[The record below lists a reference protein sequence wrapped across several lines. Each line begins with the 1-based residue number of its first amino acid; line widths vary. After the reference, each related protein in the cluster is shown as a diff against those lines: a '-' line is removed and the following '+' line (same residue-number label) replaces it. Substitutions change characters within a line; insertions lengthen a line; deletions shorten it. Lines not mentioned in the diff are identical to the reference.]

1 MNPSKIDID
10 RNISKLRVNSSEFLK
25 LDKTNLISMLE
36 QTIENIKTMSYYWA
50 TLSSEKKGH
59 LTKSKEGEEWIGG
72 PFSSI
77 YAIQYFIEYLQND
90 DGLDIN
96 KFDDFT
102 KSYKV
107 FPTKNIEKLLF
118 PFLEA
123 EVRFGKNL
131 NFDQINKYRGFS
143 NRFENNKPKITLI
156 LGAGNVSSIPVL
168 DALFHMIAY
177 KSVIYLKLNPV
188 NDYLYPIFT
197 QIFEPFIS
205 RGFMIITKGDMEA
218 SEYLTIHDGFQQTHL
233 TGSNY
238 TYENIVYGR
247 TLSEKERSLKTLSK
261 MNKKPITSELGNVTP
276 IIVHPGNW
284 SRSEIKHQA
293 KKIVT
298 AKLNNSGFN
307 CIAAQVIVLPKGW
320 KHTTKLKT
328 DIKRYLR
335 DIGDATS
342 YYPGSI
348 ENLNELINSSNYE
361 QINNLTCSTP
371 FLISNLDIEKE
382 YGNKEVWS
390 TALFFKEIP
399 YNSYEDFCS
408 NSVDYVNKELWG
420 NLGASV
426 LIKNHKKKK
435 NEHILNSYVENLK
448 YGTVAINEWSALGF
462 VIPSLP
468 WGGYPGNRD
477 NDIQSGQGYVHNSFL
492 FESPQKGIVYSKFR
506 LSRLIDPPWF
516 VTNKKAH
523 RIFKN
528 LTYYQ
533 ATKSKIN
540 LIKLLFST
548 LI

>member
-10 RNISKLRVNSSEFLK
+10 RNISKLRVNSSEFLN

-36 QTIENIKTMSYYWA
+36 QVIDNIKTISYYWA
-50 TLSSEKKGH
+50 SLSSEKKGH

-72 PFSSI
+72 PFSCI
-77 YAIQYFIEYLQND
+77 YALQYFIEYLQD
-90 DGLDIN
+90 EDGLDIN
-96 KFDDFT
+96 NFDET
-102 KSYKV
+102 NKSYKV

-118 PFLEA
+118 PFLEG
-123 EVRFGKNL
+123 EIRFGKNL
-131 NFDQINKYRGFS
+131 NFDQINEYRGFA
-143 NRFENNKPKITLI
+143 NRFNNNKAKITLV

-177 KSVIYLKLNPV
+177 KSVIYIKLNPV
-188 NDYLYPIFT
+188 NDYLLPIFT
-197 QIFEPFIS
+197 QVFEPFIS
-205 RGFMIITKGDMEA
+205 RGFMIITEGDMEA
-218 SEYLTIHDGFQQTHL
+218 SKYLTEHDGFQHTHL

-238 TYENIVYGR
+238 TYESIVYGK
-247 TLSEKERSLKTLSK
+247 TLSDKERSLKTLPK
-261 MNKKPITSELGNVTP
+261 IIKKPITTELGNVTP

-284 SRSEIKHQA
+284 SRSEIRHQA

-307 CIAAQVIVLPKGW
+307 CIAAQVIVLPKDW
-320 KHTTKLKT
+320 KHTKKLKA
-328 DIKRYLR
+328 DIKNYLKK
-335 DIGDATS
+335 IGDTTS
-342 YYPGSI
+342 YYPGAI
-348 ENLNELINSSNYE
+348 ENLNDLNGSNNYE
-361 QINNLTCSTP
+361 QINNLSCSTP
-371 FLISNLDIEKE
+371 FLISNLDLEHE
-382 YGNKEVWS
+382 YGSKEVWS
-390 TALFFKEIP
+390 TALYFKEIS
-399 YNSYEDFCS
+399 YNSYEDFCT
-408 NSVDYVNKELWG
+408 NSVNYVNNELWG
-420 NLGASV
+420 NLGVSV
-426 LIKNHKKKK
+426 LIKNYKKKK
-435 NEHILNSYVENLK
+435 NEKILSSYVENLK

-468 WGGYPGNRD
+468 WGGYPGNKD

-492 FESPQKGIVYSKFR
+492 FESPQKGIIYSKFM

-540 LIKLLFST
+540 LIKLIFST

>member
-10 RNISKLRVNSSEFLK
+10 RNISKLRVNSSEFLN

-36 QTIENIKTMSYYWA
+36 QVISNIQTISYYWA
-50 TLSSEKKGH
+50 SLSSEKKGH

-72 PFSSI
+72 PFSCI
-77 YAIQYFIEYLQND
+77 YALQYFIEYLQD
-90 DGLDIN
+90 EDGLDIN
-96 KFDDFT
+96 NFDET
-102 KSYKV
+102 NKSYKV

-118 PFLEA
+118 PFLEG
-123 EVRFGKNL
+123 EIRFGKNL
-131 NFDQINKYRGFS
+131 NFDQINEYRGFA
-143 NRFENNKPKITLI
+143 NRFNNNKAKITLV

-177 KSVIYLKLNPV
+177 KSVIYIKLNPV
-188 NDYLYPIFT
+188 NDYLLPIFT
-197 QIFEPFIS
+197 QVFEPFIS
-205 RGFMIITKGDMEA
+205 RGFMIITEGDMEA
-218 SEYLTIHDGFQQTHL
+218 SKYLTEHDGFQHTHL

-238 TYENIVYGR
+238 TYESIVYGK
-247 TLSEKERSLKTLSK
+247 TLSDKERSLKTLPK
-261 MNKKPITSELGNVTP
+261 INKKPITTELGNVTP

-284 SRSEIKHQA
+284 SRSEIRHQA

-307 CIAAQVIVLPKGW
+307 CIAAQVIVLPKDW
-320 KHTTKLKT
+320 KHTKKLKA
-328 DIKRYLR
+328 DIKNYLKK
-335 DIGDATS
+335 IGDTTS
-342 YYPGSI
+342 YYPGAI
-348 ENLNELINSSNYE
+348 ENLNDLNGSNNYE
-361 QINNLTCSTP
+361 QINNLSCSTP
-371 FLISNLDIEKE
+371 FLISNLDLEHE
-382 YGNKEVWS
+382 YGSKEVWS
-390 TALFFKEIP
+390 TALYFKEIS
-399 YNSYEDFCS
+399 YNSYEDFCT
-408 NSVDYVNKELWG
+408 NSVNYVNNELWG
-420 NLGASV
+420 NLGVSV
-426 LIKNHKKKK
+426 LIKNYKKKK
-435 NEHILNSYVENLK
+435 NEKILSSYVENLK

-468 WGGYPGNRD
+468 WGGYPGNKD

-492 FESPQKGIVYSKFR
+492 FESPQKGIIYSKFR

-540 LIKLLFST
+540 LIKLIFST

>member
-10 RNISKLRVNSSEFLK
+10 RNISKLRVNSSEFLN

-36 QTIENIKTMSYYWA
+36 QVIDNIKTISYYWA
-50 TLSSEKKGH
+50 SLSSEKKGH

-72 PFSSI
+72 PFSCI
-77 YAIQYFIEYLQND
+77 YALQYFIEYLQD
-90 DGLDIN
+90 EDGLDIN
-96 KFDDFT
+96 NFDET
-102 KSYKV
+102 NKSYKV

-118 PFLEA
+118 PFLEG
-123 EVRFGKNL
+123 EIRFGKNL
-131 NFDQINKYRGFS
+131 NFDQINEYRGFA
-143 NRFENNKPKITLI
+143 NRFNNNKAKITLV

-177 KSVIYLKLNPV
+177 KSVIYIKLNPV
-188 NDYLYPIFT
+188 NDYLLPIFT
-197 QIFEPFIS
+197 QVFEPFIS
-205 RGFMIITKGDMEA
+205 RGFMIITEGDMEA
-218 SEYLTIHDGFQQTHL
+218 SKYLTEHDGFQHTHL

-238 TYENIVYGR
+238 TYESIVYGK
-247 TLSEKERSLKTLSK
+247 TLSDKERSLKTLPK
-261 MNKKPITSELGNVTP
+261 INKKPITTELGNVTP

-284 SRSEIKHQA
+284 SRSEIRHQA

-307 CIAAQVIVLPKGW
+307 CIAAQVIVLPKDW
-320 KHTTKLKT
+320 KHTLKLKA
-328 DIKRYLR
+328 DIKHYLKK
-335 DIGDATS
+335 IGDTTS
-342 YYPGSI
+342 YYPGAI
-348 ENLNELINSSNYE
+348 ENLNDLNNSNNYE
-361 QINNLTCSTP
+361 QINNINCSTP
-371 FLISNLDIEKE
+371 FLISNLDLEHE

-390 TALFFKEIP
+390 TALYFKEIS
-399 YNSYEDFCS
+399 YNSYEDFCT
-408 NSVDYVNKELWG
+408 NSVNYVNNELWG
-420 NLGASV
+420 NLGVSV
-426 LIKNHKKKK
+426 LIKNYKKKK
-435 NEHILNSYVENLK
+435 NEIILNSYVENLK

-468 WGGYPGNRD
+468 WGGYPGNKD

-492 FESPQKGIVYSKFR
+492 FESPQKGIIYSKFR

-533 ATKSKIN
+533 ATNSKIN
-540 LIKLLFST
+540 LIKLIFST

>member
-10 RNISKLRVNSSEFLK
+10 RNISKLRVNSTGFLN
-25 LDKTNLISMLE
+25 LDESTLVTMLE
-36 QTIENIKTMSYYWA
+36 QVIENIKTISYYWA
-50 TLSSEKKGH
+50 TLSSEKKGI
-59 LTKSKEGEEWIGG
+59 LSKSKEGEEWIGG
-72 PFSSI
+72 PFACI
-77 YAIQYFIEYLQND
+77 FAIQYFIETIQNKD
-90 DGLDIN
+90 DLD
-96 KFDDFT
+96 KSKYDDT
-102 KSYKV
+102 DKSYKV

-118 PFLEA
+118 PYLEG
-123 EVRFGKNL
+123 EIRFAKNL
-131 NFDQINKYRGFS
+131 NFNQINEYRGFA
-143 NRFENNKPKITLI
+143 NRFEKIEPKITLV

-188 NDYLYPIFT
+188 NDYLLPIFT
-197 QIFEPFIS
+197 QVFDPFIT
-205 RGFMIITKGDMEA
+205 RGFMIITQGDMQA
-218 SEYLTIHDGFQQTHL
+218 SKYLTQHDAFQQIHL

-238 TYENIVYGR
+238 TYENIVYGKV
-247 TLSEKERSLKTLSK
+247 LSDKERSLKTYPK
-261 MNKKPITSELGNVTP
+261 INKKPITSELGNVTP

-284 SRSEIKHQA
+284 SRSEIRHQA

-307 CIAAQVIVLPKGW
+307 CIAAQVIVLPKDW
-320 KHTTKLKT
+320 RHTQKLKN
-328 DIKRYLR
+328 DIKHYLKKV
-335 DIGDATS
+335 GDTTS
-342 YYPGSI
+342 YYPGSS
-348 ENLNELINSSNYE
+348 ENLYELIDTNNYE

-371 FLISNLDIEKE
+371 FLLADLDLEKE

-390 TALFFKEIP
+390 TALYFKELSFS
-399 YNSYEDFCS
+399 SYEDFA
-408 NSVDYVNKELWG
+408 VKAIDYVNNELWG
-420 NLGASV
+420 NLGVTV
-426 LIKNHKKKK
+426 LIKNFKKGTNKLILK
-435 NEHILNSYVENLK
+435 NYVDDLK

-477 NDIQSGQGYVHNSFL
+477 NDIQSGQGYVHNSNL

-506 LSRLIDPPWF
+506 ISPLIDPPWF
-516 VTNKKAH
+516 ITNRKAH
-523 RIFKN
+523 RIFKH

-540 LIKLLFST
+540 LIKLIFST

>member
-10 RNISKLRVNSSEFLK
+10 RNISKLRVNSSEFLN

-36 QTIENIKTMSYYWA
+36 QVINNIQTISYYWA
-50 TLSSEKKGH
+50 SLSSEKKGH

-72 PFSSI
+72 PFSCI
-77 YAIQYFIEYLQND
+77 YALQYFIEYLQD
-90 DGLDIN
+90 EDGLDIN
-96 KFDDFT
+96 NFDET
-102 KSYKV
+102 NKSYKV

-118 PFLEA
+118 PFLEG
-123 EVRFGKNL
+123 EIRFGKNL
-131 NFDQINKYRGFS
+131 NFDQINEYRGFA
-143 NRFENNKPKITLI
+143 NRFNSNKPKITLV

-168 DALFHMIAY
+168 DALFHMIAH
-177 KSVIYLKLNPV
+177 KSVIYIKLNPV
-188 NDYLYPIFT
+188 NDYLLPIFT
-197 QIFEPFIS
+197 QVFEPFIS
-205 RGFMIITKGDMEA
+205 RGFMIITEGDMEA
-218 SEYLTIHDGFQQTHL
+218 SKYLTEHDGFQHTHL

-238 TYENIVYGR
+238 TYESIVYGR
-247 TLSEKERSLKTLSK
+247 TLTDKERSLKTLPK
-261 MNKKPITSELGNVTP
+261 INKKPITTELGNVTP

-284 SRSEIKHQA
+284 SRSEIRHQA

-307 CIAAQVIVLPKGW
+307 CIAAQVIVLPKDW
-320 KHTTKLKT
+320 KHTAKLKA
-328 DIKRYLR
+328 DIKNFLKK
-335 DIGDATS
+335 IGDTTS
-342 YYPGSI
+342 YYPGAI
-348 ENLNELINSSNYE
+348 ENLNDLNNSNNYE
-361 QINNLTCSTP
+361 QINNLSCSTP
-371 FLISNLDIEKE
+371 FLISNLDLEHE

-390 TALFFKEIP
+390 TALYFKEIS
-399 YNSYEDFCS
+399 YNSYEDFCI
-408 NSVDYVNKELWG
+408 NSVNYVNNELWG
-420 NLGASV
+420 NLGVSV
-426 LIKNHKKKK
+426 LIKNYKKKK
-435 NEHILNSYVENLK
+435 NEIILNSYVENLK

-468 WGGYPGNRD
+468 WGGYPGNKD

-492 FESPQKGIVYSKFR
+492 FESPQKGIIYSKFR

-533 ATKSKIN
+533 ASNSKIN
-540 LIKLLFST
+540 LIKLIFST

>member
-10 RNISKLRVNSSEFLK
+10 RNISKLRVNSSEFLN

-36 QTIENIKTMSYYWA
+36 QVINNIQTISYYWA
-50 TLSSEKKGH
+50 SLSSEKKGH

-72 PFSSI
+72 PFSCI
-77 YAIQYFIEYLQND
+77 YALQYFIEYLQD
-90 DGLDIN
+90 EDGLDIN
-96 KFDDFT
+96 NFDET
-102 KSYKV
+102 NKSYKV

-118 PFLEA
+118 PFLEG
-123 EVRFGKNL
+123 EIRFGKNL
-131 NFDQINKYRGFS
+131 NFDQINEYRGFA
-143 NRFENNKPKITLI
+143 NRFNSNKPKITLV

-168 DALFHMIAY
+168 DALFHMIAH
-177 KSVIYLKLNPV
+177 KSVIYIKLNPV
-188 NDYLYPIFT
+188 NDYLLPIFT

-205 RGFMIITKGDMEA
+205 RGFMIITEGDMEA
-218 SEYLTIHDGFQQTHL
+218 SKYLTEHDGFQHTHL

-238 TYENIVYGR
+238 TYESIVYGK
-247 TLSEKERSLKTLSK
+247 TLSDKERSLKSLPK
-261 MNKKPITSELGNVTP
+261 INKKPITTELGNVTP

-284 SRSEIKHQA
+284 SRTEIRHQA

-307 CIAAQVIVLPKGW
+307 CIAAQVIVLPKDW
-320 KHTTKLKT
+320 KHTAKLKA
-328 DIKRYLR
+328 DIKNYLKK
-335 DIGDATS
+335 IGDTTS
-342 YYPGSI
+342 YYPGAI
-348 ENLNELINSSNYE
+348 ENLNDLNNSNNYE
-361 QINNLTCSTP
+361 QINNLSCSTP
-371 FLISNLDIEKE
+371 FLISNLDLEHE

-390 TALFFKEIP
+390 TALYFKEIS
-399 YNSYEDFCS
+399 YNSYEDFCT
-408 NSVDYVNKELWG
+408 NSVNYVNNELWG
-420 NLGASV
+420 NLGVSV
-426 LIKNHKKKK
+426 LIKNYKKKK
-435 NEHILNSYVENLK
+435 NEIILNSYVENLK

-468 WGGYPGNRD
+468 WGGYPGNKD

-492 FESPQKGIVYSKFR
+492 FESPQKGIIYSKFR

-533 ATKSKIN
+533 ASNSKIN
-540 LIKLLFST
+540 LIKLIFST

>member
-10 RNISKLRVNSSEFLK
+10 RNISKLRVNSSEFLN

-36 QTIENIKTMSYYWA
+36 QVIDNIKTISYYWA
-50 TLSSEKKGH
+50 SLSSEKKGH

-72 PFSSI
+72 PFSCI
-77 YAIQYFIEYLQND
+77 YALQYFIEYLQD
-90 DGLDIN
+90 EDGLDIN
-96 KFDDFT
+96 NFDET
-102 KSYKV
+102 NKSYKV

-118 PFLEA
+118 PFLEG
-123 EVRFGKNL
+123 EIRFGKNL
-131 NFDQINKYRGFS
+131 NFDQINEYRGFA
-143 NRFENNKPKITLI
+143 NRFNNNKAKITLV

-177 KSVIYLKLNPV
+177 KSVIYIKLNPV
-188 NDYLYPIFT
+188 NDYLLPIFT
-197 QIFEPFIS
+197 QVFEPFIS
-205 RGFMIITKGDMEA
+205 RGFMIITEGDMEA
-218 SEYLTIHDGFQQTHL
+218 SKYLTEHDGFQHTHL

-238 TYENIVYGR
+238 TYESIVYGK
-247 TLSEKERSLKTLSK
+247 TLSDKERSLKTLPK
-261 MNKKPITSELGNVTP
+261 INKKPITTELGNVTP

-284 SRSEIKHQA
+284 SRSEIRHQA

-307 CIAAQVIVLPKGW
+307 CIAAQVIVLPKDW
-320 KHTTKLKT
+320 KHTNKLKA
-328 DIKRYLR
+328 DIKNYLKK
-335 DIGDATS
+335 IGDTTS
-342 YYPGSI
+342 YYPGAI
-348 ENLNELINSSNYE
+348 ENLNDLNGSNNYE
-361 QINNLTCSTP
+361 QINNLSCSTP
-371 FLISNLDIEKE
+371 FLISNLDLEHE
-382 YGNKEVWS
+382 YGSKEVWS
-390 TALFFKEIP
+390 TALYFKEIS
-399 YNSYEDFCS
+399 YNSYEDFCT
-408 NSVDYVNKELWG
+408 NSVNYVNNELWG
-420 NLGASV
+420 NLGVSV
-426 LIKNHKKKK
+426 LIKNYKKKK
-435 NEHILNSYVENLK
+435 NEKILSSYVENLK

-468 WGGYPGNRD
+468 WGGYPGNKD

-492 FESPQKGIVYSKFR
+492 FESPQKGIIYSKFR

-540 LIKLLFST
+540 LIKLIFST

>member
-96 KFDDFT
+96 KFDDLN

-197 QIFEPFIS
+197 QIFEPFVS

>member
-36 QTIENIKTMSYYWA
+36 QTIDNIKSMSYYWA

-59 LTKSKEGEEWIGG
+59 LSKSKEGEEWIGG

-77 YAIQYFIEYLQND
+77 YAIEYFIEYLQNN

-96 KFDDFT
+96 KFDDLN

>member
-36 QTIENIKTMSYYWA
+36 QTIDNIKSMSYYWA

-77 YAIQYFIEYLQND
+77 YAIEYFIEYLQNN

-96 KFDDFT
+96 KFDDLN

>member
-10 RNISKLRVNSSEFLK
+10 RNISKLRVNSTEFLN
-25 LDKTNLISMLE
+25 LDESTLVTMLE
-36 QTIENIKTMSYYWA
+36 QVIENIKTISYYWA
-50 TLSSEKKGH
+50 TLSSEKKGI
-59 LTKSKEGEEWIGG
+59 LSKSKEGEEWIGG
-72 PFSSI
+72 PFACI
-77 YAIQYFIEYLQND
+77 FAIQYFIETIQNKD
-90 DGLDIN
+90 DLD
-96 KFDDFT
+96 KSKYDDT
-102 KSYKV
+102 DKSYKV

-118 PFLEA
+118 PFLEG
-123 EVRFGKNL
+123 EIRFAKNL
-131 NFDQINKYRGFS
+131 NFNQINEYRGFA
-143 NRFENNKPKITLI
+143 NRFEKIEAKITLV

-188 NDYLYPIFT
+188 NDYLLPIFT
-197 QIFEPFIS
+197 QVFEPFIT
-205 RGFMIITKGDMEA
+205 RGFMIITQGDMQA
-218 SEYLTIHDGFQQTHL
+218 SKYLTQHDAFQQIHL

-238 TYENIVYGR
+238 SYENIVYGKV
-247 TLSEKERSLKTLSK
+247 LSEKERSLKTYPK
-261 MNKKPITSELGNVTP
+261 INKKPITSELGNVTP

-284 SRSEIKHQA
+284 SRSEIRHQA

-307 CIAAQVIVLPKGW
+307 CIAAQVIVLPKDW
-320 KHTTKLKT
+320 RHTQKLKN
-328 DIKRYLR
+328 DIKYYLKKV
-335 DIGDATS
+335 GDTTS
-342 YYPGSI
+342 YYPGSS
-348 ENLNELINSSNYE
+348 ENLNELIDTNNYE

-371 FLISNLDIEKE
+371 FLLADLDLEKE

-390 TALFFKEIP
+390 TALYFKELSFS
-399 YNSYEDFCS
+399 SYEDFA
-408 NSVDYVNKELWG
+408 VKAIDYVNNELWG
-420 NLGASV
+420 NLGVTV
-426 LIKNHKKKK
+426 LIKNFKKGTNKLILK
-435 NEHILNSYVENLK
+435 NYVDELK

-477 NDIQSGQGYVHNSFL
+477 NDIQSGQGYVHNSNL

-506 LSRLIDPPWF
+506 ISPLIDPPWF
-516 VTNKKAH
+516 ITNRKAH
-523 RIFKN
+523 RIFKH

-540 LIKLLFST
+540 LIKLIFST